1 MHDESSDRLELSRR
15 AVLGGGL
22 AALFTTLAP
31 EVLIVAQ
38 ARAATDPRSP
48 LVDRL
53 CDLVIPPTDTPGAAE
68 AGAGVFVLLAID
80 HAVGGLD
87 AKTLTQVQGAL
98 DAAAGNEFLKAPAAR
113 QEALLSELDR
123 KAFAGEP
130 VAGSAE
136 LAWRALKP
144 AIVAGYYTSEIG
156 GSKELVF
163 EPVPDSTRTNFKLT
177 PAYRAR
183 SNEGFGGTL

>member
-1 MHDESSDRLELSRR
+1 MDDETSGRRGFSRR
-15 AVLGGGL
+15 AVLGAGV
-22 AALFTTLAP
+22 AAFFAALAP
-31 EVLIVAQ
+31 EVLVVAR

-68 AGAGVFVLLAID
+68 AGAGAFVLLALD
-80 HAVGGLD
+80 HGIGGLE
-87 AKTLTQVQGAL
+87 AKALTQVQSAL
-98 DAAAGNEFLKAPAAR
+98 DAAAAGAFLRAAPAR
-113 QEALLSELDR
+113 QEALLTELDR

-130 VAGSAE
+130 AAGSAE

-163 EPVPDSTRTNFKLT
+163 EPVPDSVRTNFKLT
-177 PAYRAR
+177 PDYRAR
-183 SNEGFGGTL
+183 SNEGFGGIL